1 MISPAASNSE
11 ILNAGVQISS
21 SSVHLLDKRSA
32 FLLQLALCRLSLLG
46 QSASS
51 IPYRESTM
59 KKSLSKLT
67 YKALT
72 GKEAPS
78 FYDSKRAHQNQ
89 QLGPRNY

>member
-1 MISPAASNSE
+1 MLAKRLIVGLEP
-11 ILNAGVQISS
+11 LTSS
-21 SSVHLLDKRSA
+21 LERGLFTIENRGI
-32 FLLQLALCRLSLLG
+32 ALCRLSLLT
-46 QSASS
+46 QSASL
-51 IPYRESTM
+51 IPYGETTM

>member
-1 MISPAASNSE
+1 M
-11 ILNAGVQISS
+11 
-21 SSVHLLDKRSA
+21 
-32 FLLQLALCRLSLLG
+32 CRLSLLT
-46 QSASS
+46 QSASL
-51 IPYRESTM
+51 IPYRETTM

-72 GKEAPS
+72 GKESPS